1 VPKLDGDMAHQEFK
15 NKEPAREAH
24 RLAVLDA
31 AVLQRMNDLAGQ
43 GILLT
48 DTDLVVCAW
57 NKWLENRT
65 GIKSE
70 HAIGKSLL
78 ALYPSLVERG
88 LERQYEWAL
97 EGEVRV
103 LSQRLHGYLLPMTP
117 VPEGIGFEQ
126 MQQSARI
133 SPLIEQERVVGT
145 VTVIDDV
152 TDRVAREAELQT
164 QIEFGRQLLAREHA
178 AREDAEKANHLKD
191 EFLATISH
199 ELRTPLNA
207 IMGWS
212 HLLRSGRL
220 DQATTAR
227 AVETINRNA
236 QSQGKLISDL
246 LDIARIASGKLSL
259 ELRPFNLSHLI
270 AASLDAIR
278 PAAEAKNI
286 RLKASLDVKADVVM
300 ADAARIQQVILNLL
314 TNAVKFTSQGGQ
326 IEATLHQIDKQLQIT
341 IADSG
346 IGISAEFLP
355 HVFDRF
361 RQADG
366 ATTKS
371 QSGLGL
377 GLSIVRHIIELHGGV
392 VRAESAGENKGS
404 SFIITLPLAS
414 GVSAEVNPRL
424 NETNEEVACP
434 DALRNL
440 HVMVVDDESDTR
452 ELLRAL
458 LERCGCIVT
467 TAASAT
473 EAYDGI
479 KAHVPDVLISDIGM
493 PHEDGYS
500 LIAKVRAL
508 PTIQGG
514 SVPAIALT
522 AYAGVTDAERMILSG
537 FQIHLAKP
545 IQVTEFLTAIEG
557 LVTASPLVADATST
571 RNTV

>member
-1 VPKLDGDMAHQEFK
+1 MAHSELE
-15 NKEPAREAH
+15 NKEPEREAH
-24 RLAVLDA
+24 KLAVLDA
-31 AVLQRMNDLAGQ
+31 AVLHRMNDLAGQ
-43 GILLT
+43 GIVLT
-48 DTDLVVCAW
+48 DTALVVCAW
-57 NKWLENRT
+57 NKWLVNRT

-78 ALYPSLVERG
+78 TLYPSLVERG
-88 LERQYEWAL
+88 LDRQYEWAL

-103 LSQRLHGYLLPMTP
+103 LSQRLHGYLLPMTAL
-117 VPEGIGFEQ
+117 PEGIGFKQ

-133 SPLIEQERVVGT
+133 SPLIEQDRVVGT

-152 TDRVAREAELQT
+152 TERVARESELQT
-164 QIEFGRQLLAREHA
+164 QIEFGRQLLTREHA

-212 HLLRSGRL
+212 HLLRTGKL
-220 DQATTAR
+220 DQATTDR
-227 AVETINRNA
+227 AVDTIHRNA
-236 QSQGKLISDL
+236 QSQSKLISDL

-259 ELRPFNLSHLI
+259 ERRPFNLSHLI

-278 PAAEAKNI
+278 PAAEAKDI
-286 RLKASLDVKADVVM
+286 RLESSFDVNADVVM
-300 ADAARIQQVILNLL
+300 ADAARIQQVIMNLL
-314 TNAVKFTSQGGQ
+314 TNAVKFTSHGGKV
-326 IEATLHQIDKQLQIT
+326 EAKLHQIDNQLQIT

-377 GLSIVRHIIELHGGV
+377 GLSIVRHIILLHGGI

-414 GVSAEVNPRL
+414 GVSAEVNPRI
-424 NETNEEVACP
+424 NEANEDFACP
-434 DALRNL
+434 EALKNL
-440 HVMVVDDESDTR
+440 HVMVVDDERDTR

-458 LERCGCIVT
+458 LERCGCVVT

-473 EAYDGI
+473 DAYDDI
-479 KAHVPDVLISDIGM
+479 QAHVPDVLISDIGM
-493 PHEDGYS
+493 PQEDGYS

-508 PTIQGG
+508 PPNQGG

-545 IQVTEFLTAIEG
+545 LQVTEFLTAIEG
-557 LVTASPLVADATST
+557 LVAASPLVADATST
-571 RNTV
+571 PNAI

>member
-1 VPKLDGDMAHQEFK
+1 
-15 NKEPAREAH
+15 
-24 RLAVLDA
+24 
-31 AVLQRMNDLAGQ
+31 
-43 GILLT
+43 
-48 DTDLVVCAW
+48 
-57 NKWLENRT
+57 
-65 GIKSE
+65 
-70 HAIGKSLL
+70 
-78 ALYPSLVERG
+78 
-88 LERQYEWAL
+88 
-97 EGEVRV
+97 
-103 LSQRLHGYLLPMTP
+103 
-117 VPEGIGFEQ
+117 
-126 MQQSARI
+126 
-133 SPLIEQERVVGT
+133 
-145 VTVIDDV
+145 
-152 TDRVAREAELQT
+152 
-164 QIEFGRQLLAREHA
+164 
-178 AREDAEKANHLKD
+178 
-191 EFLATISH
+191 
-199 ELRTPLNA
+199 
-207 IMGWS
+207 
-212 HLLRSGRL
+212 
-220 DQATTAR
+220 
-227 AVETINRNA
+227 
-236 QSQGKLISDL
+236 
-246 LDIARIASGKLSL
+246 
-259 ELRPFNLSHLI
+259 
-270 AASLDAIR
+270 
-278 PAAEAKNI
+278 
-286 RLKASLDVKADVVM
+286 M

-414 GVSAEVNPRL
+414 GVSAEANPRV

-434 DALRNL
+434 DAVRNL